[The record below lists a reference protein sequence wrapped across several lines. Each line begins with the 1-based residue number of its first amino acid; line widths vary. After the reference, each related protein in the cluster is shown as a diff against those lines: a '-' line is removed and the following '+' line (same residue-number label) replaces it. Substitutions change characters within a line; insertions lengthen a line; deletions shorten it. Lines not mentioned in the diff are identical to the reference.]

1 MFVYLTSSL
10 NELLSYTV
18 TVLWSAR
25 WSHFP
30 PDIYIIFILLR
41 NLVVGWT
48 ELNNLSNL
56 PLQLTNM
63 WPQTGNREETMK
75 GAEKTK
81 AQMLQGPHSHILMTG
96 RSEGFFW
103 VWHFGQNG
111 FFWVYER
118 RRHFF
123 WSRKQHRDFFG
134 YCIFHQLKS
143 TIIWDCNLCEKLA
156 CVTGAKRGGGGW
168 REKGKREGSLPLSPI
183 PLPFFPSSLSPIPYP
198 FRRLLRRL
206 VKSNYRHSMRI

>member
-1 MFVYLTSSL
+1 MQSRVPLGHGKFHVVVLVEIVEITMFVYLTSSL

-48 ELNNLSNL
+48 V

-81 AQMLQGPHSHILMTG
+81 AQMPQGPHSHILMTG

-123 WSRKQHRDFFG
+123 WSRKQHRDFFA
-134 YCIFHQLKS
+134 YCIFHSAQ
-143 TIIWDCNLCEKLA
+143 INNNM
-156 CVTGAKRGGGGW
+156 
-168 REKGKREGSLPLSPI
+168 
-183 PLPFFPSSLSPIPYP
+183 
-198 FRRLLRRL
+198 RL
-206 VKSNYRHSMRI
+206 